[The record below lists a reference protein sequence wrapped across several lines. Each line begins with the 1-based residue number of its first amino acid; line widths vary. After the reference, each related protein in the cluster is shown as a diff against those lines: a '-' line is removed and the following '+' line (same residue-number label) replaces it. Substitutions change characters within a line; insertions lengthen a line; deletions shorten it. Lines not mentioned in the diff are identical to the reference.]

1 MIKRFNIA
9 GIAMCLFVMLAAVQ
23 GRAGSIT
30 YHLRMDGNVPEQA
43 VLFVGDSIT
52 EALCV
57 AAVTERG
64 VNYGIGGDTTSGV
77 FTRINQYE
85 SRKRVRAI
93 VIAIGVNDIA
103 RGVKDPQIFQNYKL
117 ILQSMPRTTPVVFS
131 AILPV
136 DSRLVSY
143 EPLRNDRIAAVNRKA
158 QKICAEF
165 SNCHFMDSGPKMLDA
180 DGMLAAAYHEG
191 DGIHLGTEGYKV
203 WIADLSEALNLLS
216 ENKE

>member
-1 MIKRFNIA
+1 MKRVLIT
-9 GIAMCLFVMLAAVQ
+9 GIAVCLYVALAAGP

-30 YHLRMDGNVPEQA
+30 YHLRMDGNVPADA

-93 VIAIGVNDIA
+93 VLAIGVNDIS

-117 ILQSMPRTTPVVFS
+117 ILQSIPRSTPVVFS

-136 DSRLVSY
+136 DSRLVAY
-143 EPLRNDRIAAVNRKA
+143 EPLRNERIAAVNRRA

-165 SNCHFMDSGPKMLDA
+165 RNCHFVDSGPKMLDA

-191 DGIHLGTEGYKV
+191 DGIHLATQGYKV
-203 WIADLSEALNLLS
+203 WIADLSAALQSLD
-216 ENKE
+216 ETAE